1 METNQDCDSCGK
13 DFKMLERE
21 LRSEINAVEN
31 IVSAFYVIKISKLE
45 NELKKK
51 NEEMNEM
58 MALQGRMKEMNTRLL
73 RTIQTET
80 EKAKSESICSED
92 QVIKYIMCAFQ
103 EPGNTM
109 GNSLLSRLQE
119 IKDMQ

>member
-1 METNQDCDSCGK
+1 MEDKMETNKDCDSCGK

-21 LRSEINAVEN
+21 LKSEINAVEN

-92 QVIKYIMCAFQ
+92 QAVKYIISAFQ
-103 EPGNTM
+103 EHGM
-109 GNSLLSRLQE
+109 ALLRFR
-119 IKDMQ
+119 IH